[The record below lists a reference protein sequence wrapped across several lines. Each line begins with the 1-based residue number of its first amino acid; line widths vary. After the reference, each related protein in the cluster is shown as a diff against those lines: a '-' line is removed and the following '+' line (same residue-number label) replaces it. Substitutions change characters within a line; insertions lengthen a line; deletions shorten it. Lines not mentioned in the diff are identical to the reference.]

1 MSQKKNKSSPA
12 ETKISGAGTAVV
24 TEEIPVAE
32 VPENPPKPVKP
43 YYAGIDIIKILAM
56 FMVICVHTYLH
67 DGMYGTS
74 MNDPKFIIPI
84 ACRWL
89 SYTCVPLFMICTG
102 YLMKN
107 KKLSGKY
114 YLGLVKIIVIY
125 IIISIIC
132 MKFNHDKYGSDFSD
146 KWTVLKGFLEYSN
159 ANYAWYVNY
168 YIAIFLCIPF
178 LNLAF
183 NGLETKKQKFIL
195 VVTSAVLTVFARSM
209 FIGFERD
216 NQIRL
221 LPDYLNGA
229 WPFAY
234 YFAGAFIREY
244 PPKRTLRNKLIIFAF
259 YLASLFYLTGSS
271 YAQCYANVGENYR
284 FISWHFNDY
293 GMYPVYLLAVFTFML
308 LFDIT
313 TKNKIVKFI
322 LRQLSG
328 VTFGTY
334 LISYIFDAKN
344 YGDFNEKYPVVYDR
358 WSHAIEIV
366 GKNFLCALVC
376 GLIIHNLYNLCEFLV
391 KKLIQ
396 QMKSSKTAV
405 AEE

>member
-1 MSQKKNKSSPA
+1 MSKNKNKSSPA
-12 ETKISGAGTAVV
+12 EPKISSSAILP
-24 TEEIPVAE
+24 E
-32 VPENPPKPVKP
+32 PENALPVTPMPQPPVKP
-43 YYAGIDIIKILAM
+43 YYAGIDIVKILAM

-67 DGMYGTS
+67 DGMYGEPITDS
-74 MNDPKFIIPI
+74 KFIIPI
-84 ACRWL
+84 AFRWL

-107 KKLSGKY
+107 KKISGKY

-132 MKFNHDKYGSDFSD
+132 MKFNHEKYGTDFSE

-159 ANYAWYVNY
+159 ANYGWYVNY

-216 NQIRL
+216 NQIKL

-244 PPKRTLRNKLIIFAF
+244 PPKRNVKNKLLIFTGYAATLF
-259 YLASLFYLTGSS
+259 FITFSTYAHSLADT
-271 YAQCYANVGENYR
+271 ENNNR

-293 GMYPVYLLAVFTFML
+293 GTYPVYLLAVFTFML

-313 TKNKIVKFI
+313 TKNKVVKFI

-376 GLIIHNLYNLCEFLV
+376 GLIIHNLYNLCEFLI

-396 QMKSSKTAV
+396 KIKSSKTAV

>member
-1 MSQKKNKSSPA
+1 MSKEKKA
-12 ETKISGAGTAVV
+12 ETGVS
-24 TEEIPVAE
+24 VAE
-32 VPENPPKPVKP
+32 APENPPKPVKP

-67 DGMYGTS
+67 DGMYGTP

-89 SYTCVPLFMICTG
+89 SYTCVPLFMIATG

-132 MKFNHDKYGSDFSD
+132 MKFNHEKYGSDFSD
-146 KWTVLKGFLEYSN
+146 KWTVIKGFFEYSN

-183 NGLETKKQKFIL
+183 NGLQTNKQKLLL
-195 VVTSAVLTVFARSM
+195 VITSAGLTVFARSLY
-209 FIGFERD
+209 IGFERD
-216 NQIRL
+216 NQIKL

-229 WPFAY
+229 WTFAY
-234 YFAGAFIREY
+234 YFVGAYIRDC

-259 YLASLFYLTGSS
+259 YLASLFYLTGGS
-271 YAQCYANVGENYR
+271 YAQCYANVDENYR

-293 GMYPVYLLAVFTFML
+293 GMYPVYLLAVFTFLL

-313 TKNKIVKFI
+313 TKNKVVKFI

-328 VTFGTY
+328 ATFATY

-344 YGDFNEKYPVVYDR
+344 YGEFNEKYPVVYDR

-366 GKNFLCALVC
+366 GKNFLCSLAC
-376 GLIIHNLYNLCEFLV
+376 GLVIHNLYNLCEFLV

-396 QMKSSKTAV
+396 KIKSDRENIEENI
-405 AEE
+405 AE

>member
-1 MSQKKNKSSPA
+1 MIEERNLNP
-12 ETKISGAGTAVV
+12 ETETNISGAGTAVAEETV
-24 TEEIPVAE
+24 ITEEVSE
-32 VPENPPKPVKP
+32 KPPKPVKP
-43 YYAGIDIIKILAM
+43 YYAGIDIVKILAM
-56 FMVICVHTYLH
+56 FMVICIHTYLH
-67 DGMYGTS
+67 DGMYGEPITDS
-74 MNDPKFIIPI
+74 KFIIPI

-89 SYTCVPLFMICTG
+89 AYTCVPLFMICTG

-107 KKLSGKY
+107 KKLTGKY
-114 YLGLVKIIVIY
+114 YLGIVKIIVIY

-132 MKFNHDKYGSDFSD
+132 MKFNHDKYDADFSD
-146 KWTVLKGFLEYSN
+146 KWMVLKGFLQYSN
-159 ANYAWYVNY
+159 ANYAWYVCY
-168 YIAIFLCIPF
+168 YISIFLCIPF

-183 NGLETKKQKFIL
+183 NGLETKRQKFIL
-195 VVTSAVLTVFARSM
+195 VVTSAMLTVFARSL
-209 FIGFERD
+209 FIGFERE
-216 NQIRL
+216 NQIKL

-244 PPKRTLRNKLIIFAF
+244 PPKCNIKNKLLIFAG
-259 YLASLFYLTGSS
+259 YSATLFFITTST
-271 YAQCYANVGENYR
+271 YAQSLADVDNNNR
-284 FISWHFNDY
+284 LTSWHFNDY
-293 GMYPVYLLAVFTFML
+293 GTYPVYLLAVFTFML

-313 TKNKIVKFI
+313 TKNKVVIFI

-334 LISYIFDAKN
+334 LISYIFDAKY

-358 WSHAIEIV
+358 WTHAIEII
-366 GKNFLCALVC
+366 GKNFLLSLVC
-376 GLIIHNLYNLCEFLV
+376 GLVIHNLYNLCEFLI

-396 QMKSSKTAV
+396 KIKAGKTVV